1 MQPLRVLLV
10 CSFGLSTSLLTEAMV
25 EAAAA
30 RSLPLVVDSAGTD
43 RLSPALAADWDVIL
57 LGPQVRY
64 AEAGARRTGL
74 PVGVIDGFVYATGD
88 GEAALAQALGLAGR
102 NV

>member
-10 CSFGLSTSLLTEAMV
+10 CSFGHSTSLLVEAMS

-30 RSLPLVVDSAGTD
+30 KQIPLVVDSAGTD
-43 RLSPALAADWDVIL
+43 RLGKGLASEWDVIL

-64 AEAGARRTGL
+64 AEATARRTGL
-74 PVGVIDGFVYATGD
+74 PVGVVDGFVYATGD
-88 GEAALAQALGLAGR
+88 GAAALAQAMGLAAR
-102 NV
+102 TA